1 MDITVQDDAYQK
13 ALVLLKKYWGYDALR
28 EGQVDAVKAIL
39 ANKHSLIVL
48 PTGGGKSICFQLPA
62 LVKQGLCLVIS
73 PLLAL
78 MRDQVQQLSQRGI
91 AAVSI
96 NSDDS
101 QNKIEQKLLN
111 ARNGLYKFLYVSP
124 ERLSTELFQQY
135 LSDLPI
141 SFLAIDEAHCIS
153 EWGHE
158 FRPSYRQIAQ
168 HLPSQIQKVA
178 VTATATTK
186 VQADILEVL
195 EIADAAK
202 VMGNFVRPNLHWWAT
217 PTERAF
223 NAVVKTVQRAEGAGL
238 VFCNTRRQTQKFA
251 DKLVSLKESAEAYHA
266 GLDSE
271 SRKQIQND
279 WINGLIRT
287 VACTNAFGM
296 GIDKPDCRF
305 VLHAHL
311 PSSLEA
317 YYQEAG
323 RAGRDLNTA
332 YPILFFNE
340 AAYKKQTDQL
350 EQQYPSIENLDYI
363 YQILC
368 DEIDLGLNDAMEE
381 WEWLD
386 IDLTKLAKRA
396 KFPKSTVYYALQR
409 LDEQAVINLEEVSQ
423 RFYTI
428 SFPANAIDLPKEI
441 SIQKRQFIDRLQRLL
456 PTIRLKNGYV
466 NERQLSDGMQLS
478 GNVLKRSFEVLE
490 NEKCL
495 SFQVIESAFRIHL
508 VEPRQ
513 RKVPVEKAALFVGRD
528 RKKDKL
534 SWMFKYATT
543 QICRSVFIAAYFGQ
557 TLKDECGVCDNCTK
571 KRKQQQLSEA
581 EEAIKNW
588 FAALP
593 KNEEQSVLEDA
604 FLQGF
609 PTASRNQIQREIHQY
624 LAEGLI
630 TKNLEGKLFRN

>member
-1 MDITVQDDAYQK
+1 MSKTAQNDAYQK
-13 ALVLLKKYWGYDALR
+13 ALVLLKKYWGFDALR

-39 ANKHSLIVL
+39 ANRHSLIVL

-124 ERLSTELFQQY
+124 ERLSTELFQRY
-135 LSDLPI
+135 LPDLPV

-168 HLPSQIQKVA
+168 HLPSQLQKVA

-223 NAVVKTVQRAEGAGL
+223 NAVVQTVQRAEGAGL

-251 DKLVSLKESAEAYHA
+251 DKLLSLKESAEAYHA

-279 WINGLIRT
+279 WINGAIRT

-340 AAYKKQTDQL
+340 AAYRKQADQL

-428 SFPANAIDLPKEI
+428 GFPANAVDLSKEI

-495 SFQVIESAFRIHL
+495 SFEVIESAFRVHL

-513 RKVPVEKAALFVGRD
+513 RKVPVEKASLFVGRD

-543 QICRSVFIAAYFGQ
+543 HLCRSVFIAAYFGQ

-571 KRKQQQLSEA
+571 KRKQQQLIEA
-581 EEAIKNW
+581 EEAVKNW
-588 FAALP
+588 FTALP
-593 KNEEQSVLEDA
+593 KNKEQSVLEDA
-604 FLQGF
+604 FLKEF
-609 PTASRNQIQREIHQY
+609 PAASRNQIQRELHQY

-630 TKNLEGKLFRN
+630 IKDKMGKLFRN